1 MTTLQFEKI
10 EATGNDFIIYSN
22 TIGPDSTQIKRLCDR
37 HLGIGADGVIVLQPD
52 AGSHA
57 FRFNYFNSDGSRGEM
72 CANGCRA
79 AVLFASRRGWVAPGK
94 PFTFLADDGA
104 HEGYIE
110 GDTIRVEVHVNSKP
124 QPITLDISGELTA
137 GYAIN
142 TGVPHVVFFSDD
154 LNKPDFI
161 EWARKI
167 RYDKQHFPK
176 GTNVNLLKRVAGDT
190 IEIRTYER
198 GVEAETLSCGTGMC
212 ASAYVFAADSDMTR
226 DGINV
231 ISAGGRVNIRKKNK
245 SLYITGPARFVFRG
259 EIELP

>member
-10 EATGNDFIIYSN
+10 EATGNDFVIYSN
-22 TIGPDSTQIKRLCDR
+22 TAEPDKAQIKHLCDR
-37 HLGIGADGVIVLQPD
+37 HLGIGADGMIVLQPE
-52 AGSHA
+52 AGRHA

-72 CANGCRA
+72 CVNGCRA
-79 AVLFASRRGWVAPGK
+79 AVLFASRRGWIAQGK

-104 HEGYIE
+104 HEGHIE
-110 GDTIRVEVHVNSKP
+110 GDTIRVEVHINSMP
-124 QPITLDISGELTA
+124 RAIALDVSGELTE

-154 LNKPDFI
+154 LNKSDFI

-167 RYDKQHFPK
+167 RNDRQHFPK

-190 IEIRTYER
+190 IKIRTYER

-212 ASAYVFAADSDMTR
+212 ASAYVFAARSEMPR
-226 DGINV
+226 NGINV
-231 ISAGGRVNIRKKNK
+231 ISAGGRVNIRKKDK